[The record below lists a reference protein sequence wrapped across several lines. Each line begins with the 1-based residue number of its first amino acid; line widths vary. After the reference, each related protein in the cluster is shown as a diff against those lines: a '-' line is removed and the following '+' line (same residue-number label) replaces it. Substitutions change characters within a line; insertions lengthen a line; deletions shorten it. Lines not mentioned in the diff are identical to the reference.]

1 MPNSTC
7 CICNSAIEGP
17 VQTFGGRTYC
27 QRHYDKLVKH
37 RGHIWTD
44 TAVLVLGLVL
54 FVLAVTLLA
63 PVLRPILQG
72 DGLLIAGI
80 ILALVPAIIW
90 LAVFYAQD
98 RLEPE
103 PTVYLIGVFVL
114 GALLASA
121 VGQPLINGFF
131 RVNAWASNTLLLR
144 LVAGILVVGV
154 VQEFLKYAAV
164 RYSVFN
170 SAEYDEQTDGI
181 IYGAAAGLGYAT
193 MLNIAYVVGS
203 GGVDLGI
210 GAVRVA
216 VTALAQAS
224 FAGVTGYFLGRAKF
238 KQRGPFWL
246 PTGVILAAVL
256 NGVVTVALG
265 QIARAGLQAT
275 PLRGLILAAVIAV
288 VTFGVLFVIMRRNAR
303 AAIVSHVPGTSEV
316 PGTSAPGTS
325 SRAEPEWAVWAAVIG
340 LLVVGLLV
348 RGAIEGRTQRFSG
361 NGVALSYPAGWSVLR
376 DEQPGQFLHVADA
389 FSPDQTP
396 IGVSV
401 RQLPAAEVGR
411 GAQSLGDLAM
421 MWSNRQGQDLL
432 GYNALGVEPAKVG
445 GKDAVALDY
454 AYVVQ
459 PPGAGVPAVMRAED
473 ILLRNGDTLTLVT
486 FAAPADEY
494 EGQTATWRRILASL
508 DVK

>member
-7 CICNSAIEGP
+7 CICNSAIAGP
-17 VQTFGGRTYC
+17 AKTFGGRAYC
-27 QRHYDKLVKH
+27 ERHYDKLVKQ

-80 ILALVPAIIW
+80 VLALVPALIW

-103 PTVYLIGVFVL
+103 PTVYLLGVFVL

-170 SAEYDEQTDGI
+170 SAEFDEQTDGI

-238 KQRGPFWL
+238 ENRGPFWL
-246 PTGVILAAVL
+246 PAGVILAAVL

-275 PLRGLILAAVIAV
+275 PLRGLILAAVIAAG
-288 VTFGVLFVIMRRNAR
+288 TFGVLFVIIRRNTR
-303 AAIVSHVPGTSEV
+303 MTAAAKMPDASE
-316 PGTSAPGTS
+316 APATS

-340 LLVVGLLV
+340 LLVISLIV
-348 RGAIEGRTQRFSG
+348 RGAIEGWTQRFSG

-401 RQLPAAEVGR
+401 RQLLAAEVGR

-421 MWSNRQGQDLL
+421 MWSSRQGQDLL
-432 GYNALGVEPAKVG
+432 GYAVLGVEPVKVR
-445 GKDAVALDY
+445 GKDAVAVDY

-459 PPGAGVPAVMRAED
+459 PPGAGVPTVIRAED
-473 ILLRNGDTLTLVT
+473 ILLRSGDTLTLVT

-494 EGQTATWRRILASL
+494 ASQTATWRRILASL
-508 DVK
+508 DVQ

>member
-1 MPNSTC
+1 MANASC
-7 CICNSAIEGP
+7 CICNAIIEGP
-17 VQTFGGRTYC
+17 VRTFGGRTYC
-27 QRHYDKLVKH
+27 ERHFNKLVKH
-37 RGHIWTD
+37 RGHVWAD

-54 FVLAVTLLA
+54 FILAVTVLA

-80 ILALVPAIIW
+80 VLAVVPALIW
-90 LAVFYAQD
+90 LAVFYTQD

-103 PTVYLIGVFVL
+103 PTVYLLGVFVL

-131 RVNAWASNTLLLR
+131 RVNEWASNTLLLR
-144 LVAGILVVGV
+144 LLAGILIVGV

-193 MLNIAYVVGS
+193 MLNIAYVIGA

-238 KQRGPFWL
+238 EQRGPFWL
-246 PTGVILAAVL
+246 PAGVLLAAAL
-256 NGVVTVALG
+256 NGVITVALG

-275 PLRGLILAAVIAV
+275 PLRGLILAAVIAAL
-288 VTFGVLFVIMRRNAR
+288 TFGVLFVIMRRNAR
-303 AAIVSHVPGTSEV
+303 AAQKPGFSEKPGFSGTSKE
-316 PGTSAPGTS
+316 
-325 SRAEPEWAVWAAVIG
+325 EPEWAVWAAVIG
-340 LLVVGLLV
+340 LLVVGLIV
-348 RGAIEGRTQRFSG
+348 RGVIEGRTQRFNG
-361 NGVALSYPAGWSVLR
+361 NGVALSYPAGWSVLA
-376 DEQPGQFLHVADA
+376 DTQPGQFLHVADA
-389 FSPDQTP
+389 FSPDLTP
-396 IGVSV
+396 VGVSV

-411 GAQSLGDLAM
+411 GAQSLGDLTM
-421 MWSNRQGQDLL
+421 MWSSRQGQDLL
-432 GYNALGVEPAKVG
+432 GYNALGVEPVKVR
-445 GKDAVALDY
+445 GKDAVAVDY

-459 PPGAGVPAVMRAED
+459 PPGAGIPTVIRAED
-473 ILLRNGDTLTLVT
+473 ILLRSGDALTIVT
-486 FAAPADEY
+486 FAAPVDEY
-494 EGQTATWRRILASL
+494 AGQAATWRRILASL
-508 DVK
+508 DVR